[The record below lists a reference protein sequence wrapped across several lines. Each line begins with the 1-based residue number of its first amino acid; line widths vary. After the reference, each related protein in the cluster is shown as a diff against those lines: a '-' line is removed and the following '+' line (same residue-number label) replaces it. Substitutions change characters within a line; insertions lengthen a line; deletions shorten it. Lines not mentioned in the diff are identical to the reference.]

1 MSNEPVV
8 TPTERDRA
16 DRGRR
21 DEERR
26 DGARNEQGQG
36 RAPATLR
43 RVSKLPRLIRAGR
56 GARSVVGEP
65 EQQLEEPRVEIIEAP
80 ALRWINIDEP
90 RLADRQWLLDNFG
103 FHPRDLEDVASHNQ
117 RPKVDEYEDYLFLVM
132 QFPRFDKEAGRLH
145 AAELDIFIGPDFVI
159 TLPNEVVLPLP
170 AMFERAQA
178 NPEVREQLMSKG
190 SGYLL
195 YEILDR
201 CVDAGFPMLGQIG
214 RKLRRLEDDIFEGG
228 RSAEIVREIS
238 NAKQEIINFRSVIRP
253 QRAVFRA
260 LERAKQRYLTDE
272 LDIYFDDLTDASE
285 RIWDV
290 LENFKEIVEGLESTN
305 ESVLSHRLNDAFRV
319 LTAVSVILLPLTL
332 VASIFGMNVHF
343 PGETTPEAF
352 WTILI
357 FMAIILIAMIIYFRR
372 RGWL

>member
-1 MSNEPVV
+1 MPNEPVT
-8 TPTERDRA
+8 TPRHPTDATTPPRDAATQANEPR
-16 DRGRR
+16 RGT
-21 DEERR
+21 
-26 DGARNEQGQG
+26 
-36 RAPATLR
+36 APATLR
-43 RVSKLPRLIRAGR
+43 RVSKLPRLMLGRTAR
-56 GARSVVGEP
+56 GAGAEP
-65 EQQLEEPRVEIIEAP
+65 EQSLDEPRVEIIEAP
-80 ALRWINIDEP
+80 SLRWINIDEP

-103 FHPRDLEDVASHNQ
+103 FHPLDLEDVASHNQ

-159 TLPNEVVLPLP
+159 TLPNDLVLPLP
-170 AMFERAQA
+170 AMFERAQS
-178 NPEVREQLMSKG
+178 NPDAREQLMSKG

-228 RSAEIVREIS
+228 RSAEIVRELS

-260 LERAKQRYLTDE
+260 LERAKQRYLTDD

-305 ESVLSHRLNDAFRV
+305 ESVLSHRLNDAFRI

-352 WTILI
+352 WTILVI
-357 FMAIILIAMIIYFRR
+357 MGLILITMIVYFRR